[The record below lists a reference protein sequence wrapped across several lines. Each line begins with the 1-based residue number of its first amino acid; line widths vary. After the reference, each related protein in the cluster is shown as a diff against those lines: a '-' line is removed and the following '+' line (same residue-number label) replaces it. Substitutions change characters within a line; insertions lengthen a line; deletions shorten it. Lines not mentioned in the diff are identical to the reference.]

1 MTSEQLEKVKHMRCK
16 LMDMLCDLDDAL
28 EEESKSG
35 SVSLVTIKAVSKVLA
50 SIHYIEEMQEI
61 HDTREEDAE
70 IAVSIAAVKA
80 AGVAAN
86 EHCCDSTGDKDKET
100 KDHTAASKRI
110 VVSR

>member
-1 MTSEQLEKVKHMRCK
+1 MTDAQMEKIKHMRCK

-50 SIHYIEEMQEI
+50 SIHYIEEMQDI

-86 EHCCDSTGDKDKET
+86 EHILTEDRDRKS
-100 KDHTAASKRI
+100 
-110 VVSR
+110 VV

>member
-1 MTSEQLEKVKHMRCK
+1 MTDAQMEKIKHMRCK

-50 SIHYIEEMQEI
+50 SIHYIEEMQDI

-86 EHCCDSTGDKDKET
+86 EHILTEEGKEKEA
-100 KDHTAASKRI
+100 KDHSASKRI